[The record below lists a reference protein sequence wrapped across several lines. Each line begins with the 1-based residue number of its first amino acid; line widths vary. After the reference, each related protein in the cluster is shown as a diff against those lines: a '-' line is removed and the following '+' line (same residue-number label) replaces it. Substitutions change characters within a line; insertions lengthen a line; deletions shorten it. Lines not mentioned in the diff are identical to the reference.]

1 MFVPESVNGWIKAE
15 VIGEVTAAIG
25 IVLTLFFTLWSFAKS
40 VRASYYAELDRMYF
54 DLLKMAIERPYLLE
68 AGAASD
74 PVRQREYE
82 LYAFMIWNFLETV
95 YDRCGKNKQ
104 LTETWYPVVAAENKQ
119 HRKWFDV
126 EANRTRFKKPF
137 VDFIV
142 KKYPV
147 ESVQKKNSAA

>member
-1 MFVPESVNGWIKAE
+1 MHSPRGLVLINAAGFLRSLGVGLLGVVLA
-15 VIGEVTAAIG
+15 VYLARIGISTAAIG

-104 LTETWYPVVAAENKQ
+104 LTETWYPPTSSRNDGWPSRCFFEL
-119 HRKWFDV
+119 
-126 EANRTRFKKPF
+126 
-137 VDFIV
+137 
-142 KKYPV
+142 
-147 ESVQKKNSAA
+147 